1 MFEGEMLSF
10 NFATDP
16 SLFSPFLGSKGWRSG
31 ESTRLSL
38 IWPGFKSQ
46 RRRLMWVE
54 FVVGSLLF
62 SERIFSGYSSFPLS
76 PKTTFPNSNSTRNQV
91 GEEPLCGCASSKSLL
106 INYLFIY
113 SFFYLNEK
121 ILIHIIT

>member
-1 MFEGEMLSF
+1 MLSF

-16 SLFSPFLGSKGWRSG
+16 SLFSPSLGSKGWRTG
-31 ESTRLSL
+31 ESTRLPL

-62 SERIFSGYSSFPLS
+62 SERIFSGTPVFPS
-76 PKTTFPNSNSTRNQV
+76 PQKQHFQIPIRP
-91 GEEPLCGCASSKSLL
+91 G
-106 INYLFIY
+106 IR
-113 SFFYLNEK
+113 
-121 ILIHIIT
+121 